1 MYSYKILIV
10 DDDKQLQ
17 NSINHI
23 LSKTYSTMVAGSG
36 EDAIRIAE
44 SMPIDLVLLD
54 IRLPG
59 MDGIETLTEIRK
71 RSKDIVVIM
80 MTAYED
86 IKSVIKTMKLGAFD
100 YLVKPLDIEELGF
113 IVERALKNLELE
125 KQVEELRKDY
135 VREFDLDNVVAESE
149 GMRRA
154 IKLADKI
161 AKSSDTTVLIEG
173 ETGTGKEIIAKM
185 VHYRSGR
192 LGKPFVSINCGA
204 IGKDLVESELFGYEK
219 GSFTGGLQEGK
230 KGKFE
235 AADTG
240 TLFLDEISELNV
252 AIQVKLL
259 RFLEEREFYRV
270 GGVDKRKVDIRIVA
284 ATNKKLENAIKA
296 NLFRE
301 DLYYRLNVA
310 KIYLPALRERQ
321 EDILPLALFFMSK
334 FNKKFGKRF
343 NSISKEGRSI
353 LQNYLWP
360 GNVRELRNCIERIL
374 LMEEGTVLGA
384 EHLASVIP
392 TRDLKKV
399 LPASDEIRIPPSGIN
414 LEEVVKAYIQKAL
427 DASNGNVARA
437 GRMLGMS
444 RATMSYRMRKYGIN
458 C

>member
-1 MYSYKILIV
+1 
-10 DDDKQLQ
+10 
-17 NSINHI
+17 
-23 LSKTYSTMVAGSG
+23 
-36 EDAIRIAE
+36 
-44 SMPIDLVLLD
+44 
-54 IRLPG
+54 
-59 MDGIETLTEIRK
+59 
-71 RSKDIVVIM
+71 

-86 IKSVIKTMKLGAFD
+86 VKSVIKSMKLGAFD

-113 IVERALKNLELE
+113 IIERALKNLELE

-135 VREFDLDNVVAESE
+135 VKEFDLDNVIGESE
-149 GMRRA
+149 GMKQA
-154 IKLADKI
+154 LKMAYKI

-204 IGKDLVESELFGYEK
+204 IGKYLVESELFGYEK

-230 KGKFE
+230 KGKLE

-240 TLFLDEISELNV
+240 TLFLDEISELNFD
-252 AIQVKLL
+252 IQVKLL

-270 GGVDKRKVDIRIVA
+270 GGVEKRKVDIRIVA
-284 ATNKKLENAIKA
+284 ATNKKLERAIKE

-321 EDILPLALFFMSK
+321 EDIIPLALFFISK

-343 NSISKEGRSI
+343 HSISQEAREI
-353 LQNYLWP
+353 LHRYSWP
-360 GNVRELRNCIERIL
+360 GNVRELRNCIERVL

-384 EHLASVIP
+384 EHLVSVIP
-392 TRDLKKV
+392 VRELKKA
-399 LPASDEIRIPPSGIN
+399 LPAPDEILIPPSGIN
-414 LEEVVKAYIQKAL
+414 LEDVIKSYIQKAL

-437 GRMLGMS
+437 ARMLGMS
-444 RATMSYRMRKYGIN
+444 RATMSYRMGKYGIKS
-458 C
+458 